1 MLFKKVLKLEGLV
14 IIGVLKLMQKPGN
27 VRWIK
32 YQIMMSKK
40 EYPKDSL
47 ISSKICIAKW
57 VKWITSNNPI
67 RCHHKQACYMHSNQ
81 WGCRIGW
88 FLWVCQSLK
97 KKWRRKGNKK
107 QDFLAKLLISFP
119 KIQRKVIKKY
129 LKNLTTWMITNFPKI
144 QRKAIK
150 KYLKNLTTWMIS
162 KKELRKCKFKKA
174 HW

>member
-1 MLFKKVLKLEGLV
+1 MPFKKVLKLEGLV

-32 YQIMMSKK
+32 CQIMLSKK
-40 EYPKDSL
+40 EYPKDLL

-57 VKWITSNNPI
+57 VKWIASNNPI
-67 RCHHKQACYMHSNQ
+67 RCHHKQACYMHNNQ

-88 FLWVCQSLK
+88 FPWVCQSLK

-107 QDFLAKLLISFP
+107 QDSLAKLLISFP
-119 KIQRKVIKKY
+119 KIQRKAIKKN
-129 LKNLTTWMITNFPKI
+129 LKNLNNMTRWMIT
-144 QRKAIK
+144 
-150 KYLKNLTTWMIS
+150 
-162 KKELRKCKFKKA
+162 KKELRKCKFKVA